1 MDLFYLIETNSFSS
15 IWFWLLI
22 AITWSSATHW
32 VFGVPFDLV
41 QKAVKEGG
49 DAEARVHTL
58 LKINVARLQNI
69 QRIAGMIMV
78 AVVSFLQTLFAALGF
93 VYGSEFFQAL
103 FLLTFP
109 LVFVGLI
116 TVTTARRLDHDLPTG
131 KELYKLFRRT
141 RLAIMFIGMASIFV
155 TSMWG
160 MFYLI
165 SVSSSPV
172 H

>member
-1 MDLFYLIETNSFSS
+1 
-15 IWFWLLI
+15 
-22 AITWSSATHW
+22 
-32 VFGVPFDLV
+32 
-41 QKAVKEGG
+41 
-49 DAEARVHTL
+49 
-58 LKINVARLQNI
+58 
-69 QRIAGMIMV
+69 
-78 AVVSFLQTLFAALGF
+78 LGF